1 MKHKRIQ
8 EKRNKWIAMLL
19 LLCLFYGDAQA
30 YVPYIRYAM
39 QKERIVRDVSADAAL
54 NKCCSHHSAD
64 GCSLG
69 ECRKNHSGVLA
80 TDEVTPHT
88 RMLSSASGAWD
99 VPLSEGAAPWLSSA
113 AQTAFSAADAS
124 HSHIPT
130 SVQVDTTK
138 DVGEIPYQ
146 SGTTPTG
153 GVTYSVPIEVAP
165 GRGNLKP
172 ELSITYN
179 SQSGNDALGYGWSI
193 GGLSAISKVSK
204 NLYYNSTVAPVS
216 LSTGDALMLDG
227 MRLLPTGVAN
237 QFEPERGNM
246 RITGNVY
253 NGDYRSF
260 TVEYPNGMVGTYGF
274 PTGTVKQLAFPITRL
289 TDALGNYMD
298 FTYEQVDNRY
308 YVTKISYGAHTS
320 SPTHLAEVVFTY
332 ASRPDVTFGYE
343 GGKEIKTSRLLNK
356 IECKNGSEL
365 LHTYAFT
372 YETGGGVS
380 LLKNIGC
387 DNLNPLQF
395 YYGYADN
402 TEGNVVYDIV
412 QLPSGFSGEDV
423 VTFKC
428 KLNASLDEDALIIY
442 PATNP
447 TALSTNGKYYYS
459 AFRADQPLLVIKS
472 LMETDSNLVD
482 YPIPA
487 GPGFQTLL
495 AADVDGIIGDDI
507 IKINNTASGNTETL
521 TVDFYSSNTTYYLQK
536 VNGKTFTYNSTAF
549 TGGSIWPKRFLT
561 GDFLGNGKAQL
572 FAITIDKPLDKAN
585 VHSSAY
591 LFDAYNG
598 ITRYTGK
605 PFNYDKYDELFA
617 ADVNGDGKTEI
628 CHIHQNGM
636 DVYAFSADATLT
648 KLFTI
653 SEINRKLLSLRK
665 FLVGDVNGDGKCDV
679 VISPELS
686 YYREVSREVHAGAY
700 ETCFDCFAL
709 YPYEY
714 CPQCHKYVGHS
725 NSCIQCGEGLE
736 NGACPKHGELFWI
749 TETEFFN
756 NGRVWTVYYGNG
768 TGFTKKETG
777 SVCTYE
783 FSKNFYLQDI
793 DSDGT
798 ADLIIGYNKWESYT
812 TSLGYYLS
820 KEGAFSKYGY
830 MPFAGNELQI
840 VPSDIAIPNYYNVLL
855 GIKNDKLY
863 RINYTKNESKQ
874 RFLTGMVNSLGVVQ
888 QNYYMRL
895 NEEDPAV
902 SEYFYKKG
910 TSMSYPYND
919 YIGPFWALARQKV
932 YADNVRVSDLAY
944 QYEEA
949 VMHRQGL
956 GFRGFRKIH
965 TEDWLRYAETL
976 VRTYNPLQYGIPV
989 SVESDEAK
997 ETYTYN
1003 VSVASNKKLTANLM
1017 SKASENKLTGVDA
1030 LTTYD
1035 GYDEFGNCGL
1045 EVTSYFDQTSSEN
1058 YVEGNMQLFS
1068 NQTTAGHYLIG
1079 LPIMQMKGTIRG
1091 NDRSQSRKWITYQAH
1106 TGLPLKQI
1114 AYMDMASGDS
1124 LKIGES
1130 HYTYN
1135 AYGNVLTKKQTSYN
1149 STNFLGDT
1157 YTYDANGRYLS
1168 TVTDALGRTTTYNTY
1183 NKWGKPASAT
1193 NYLGKQTTYAYDASG
1208 RNTMTI
1214 APDGTTQSVSY
1225 IWNPGKGLYGTIK
1238 SATGAPDEMT
1248 CYDALKRE
1256 VRTGNQRFN
1265 GDWQYI
1271 DKEYD
1276 TYGRLQRVSM
1286 PFTGSTATKWNTYGY
1301 DSHDRI
1307 VRLSEASGK
1316 VTTYSYSGNSVTT
1329 TEKGISTIRTKDT
1342 SGQRIKVS
1350 DPSGEAVYAYRA
1362 DGQLKSITAPG
1373 GVVTSFEYDVYGRK
1387 TKIVDPSAGTQ
1398 TSSETNYSDGSY
1410 TMSQTDAK
1418 GLTTTANYDAYG
1430 RVVSVTRPE
1439 FNTSYTYDDTT
1450 KKLLSEISTNGT
1462 KKEYTYDAYGRLSTE
1477 KETVDNV
1484 WLQKSYTY
1492 AEGNISKVS
1501 YSSSKE
1507 GSIGEENLLYANG
1520 SLNEVKLGNTS
1531 VWKLT
1536 AENELG
1542 QPTQAMTGVL
1552 ARTYGY
1558 TEFGLPTL
1566 RKAGN
1571 LQHFTYNFDANTGN
1585 LLSRTDATRNLTEN
1599 FTYDGLNRLTGYG
1612 TKTVT
1617 YADNGN
1623 ITAKSDAGN
1632 LSYTHVSKPY
1642 AVTGAGATGI
1652 NQTFAYNASGDRIEK
1667 DNLIQQRVQDI
1678 TYNSLMRP
1686 ETLTEN
1692 GNVATFLYD
1701 ASGDRKKMTITRN
1714 GTTSQTKYY
1723 LGDRYE
1729 TDDTQSLLYIDGN
1742 AYSSPIV
1749 YVKEGGQWKIYYI
1762 CRDYL
1767 GSITHLANADGS
1779 LAQELSY
1786 DAWGR
1791 LRNPAT
1797 QEVYGESSQPT
1808 LKLGRGYTGH
1818 EHLSLFGLVNMNARL
1833 YDPVLGRFLSPDPY
1847 VQMPDNLQNLNRY
1860 SYCLNNP
1867 LCYVDENGEFWWL
1880 VIGALIGAA
1889 VNVVTHWD
1897 AIQEGGWGTGLGYA
1911 FVGGVSGAL
1920 GGVVAPAVAT
1930 SIGISGIVGGA
1941 IVGGTVGLTS
1951 GFTTGTGNT
1960 LVEGGGIGDALSNGV
1975 QGAIGGAVGGI
1986 VAGGIMGGA
1995 ASWTKGE
2002 NIWTGKPTQP
2012 VPDIRPR
2019 PANVEPD
2026 PLPKQV
2032 VPDGNNFNNDVR
2044 NYSVTTYEGHQ
2055 VNPMMEGKELILRPT
2070 KINGY
2075 NSRVLQQ
2082 TDIYHD
2088 YPYCFDEQIL
2098 KGGWVYGTSGN
2109 STMIV
2114 APGSVNGV
2122 NGIYTLGINT
2132 DKGIIYHRAFYEWSK
2147 FQKDFKFPYFK

>member
-1 MKHKRIQ
+1 M
-8 EKRNKWIAMLL
+8 
-19 LLCLFYGDAQA
+19 
-30 YVPYIRYAM
+30 
-39 QKERIVRDVSADAAL
+39 
-54 NKCCSHHSAD
+54 
-64 GCSLG
+64 
-69 ECRKNHSGVLA
+69 
-80 TDEVTPHT
+80 
-88 RMLSSASGAWD
+88 
-99 VPLSEGAAPWLSSA
+99 
-113 AQTAFSAADAS
+113 
-124 HSHIPT
+124 
-130 SVQVDTTK
+130 
-138 DVGEIPYQ
+138 
-146 SGTTPTG
+146 
-153 GVTYSVPIEVAP
+153 
-165 GRGNLKP
+165 
-172 ELSITYN
+172 
-179 SQSGNDALGYGWSI
+179 
-193 GGLSAISKVSK
+193 
-204 NLYYNSTVAPVS
+204 
-216 LSTGDALMLDG
+216 
-227 MRLLPTGVAN
+227 
-237 QFEPERGNM
+237 
-246 RITGNVY
+246 
-253 NGDYRSF
+253 
-260 TVEYPNGMVGTYGF
+260 
-274 PTGTVKQLAFPITRL
+274 
-289 TDALGNYMD
+289 
-298 FTYEQVDNRY
+298 
-308 YVTKISYGAHTS
+308 
-320 SPTHLAEVVFTY
+320 
-332 ASRPDVTFGYE
+332 
-343 GGKEIKTSRLLNK
+343 
-356 IECKNGSEL
+356 
-365 LHTYAFT
+365 
-372 YETGGGVS
+372 
-380 LLKNIGC
+380 
-387 DNLNPLQF
+387 
-395 YYGYADN
+395 
-402 TEGNVVYDIV
+402 
-412 QLPSGFSGEDV
+412 
-423 VTFKC
+423 
-428 KLNASLDEDALIIY
+428 
-442 PATNP
+442 
-447 TALSTNGKYYYS
+447 
-459 AFRADQPLLVIKS
+459 
-472 LMETDSNLVD
+472 
-482 YPIPA
+482 
-487 GPGFQTLL
+487 
-495 AADVDGIIGDDI
+495 
-507 IKINNTASGNTETL
+507 
-521 TVDFYSSNTTYYLQK
+521 
-536 VNGKTFTYNSTAF
+536 
-549 TGGSIWPKRFLT
+549 
-561 GDFLGNGKAQL
+561 
-572 FAITIDKPLDKAN
+572 
-585 VHSSAY
+585 
-591 LFDAYNG
+591 
-598 ITRYTGK
+598 
-605 PFNYDKYDELFA
+605 
-617 ADVNGDGKTEI
+617 
-628 CHIHQNGM
+628 
-636 DVYAFSADATLT
+636 
-648 KLFTI
+648 
-653 SEINRKLLSLRK
+653 
-665 FLVGDVNGDGKCDV
+665 
-679 VISPELS
+679 
-686 YYREVSREVHAGAY
+686 
-700 ETCFDCFAL
+700 
-709 YPYEY
+709 
-714 CPQCHKYVGHS
+714 
-725 NSCIQCGEGLE
+725 
-736 NGACPKHGELFWI
+736 
-749 TETEFFN
+749 
-756 NGRVWTVYYGNG
+756 
-768 TGFTKKETG
+768 
-777 SVCTYE
+777 
-783 FSKNFYLQDI
+783 
-793 DSDGT
+793 
-798 ADLIIGYNKWESYT
+798 
-812 TSLGYYLS
+812 
-820 KEGAFSKYGY
+820 
-830 MPFAGNELQI
+830 
-840 VPSDIAIPNYYNVLL
+840 
-855 GIKNDKLY
+855 
-863 RINYTKNESKQ
+863 
-874 RFLTGMVNSLGVVQ
+874 
-888 QNYYMRL
+888 
-895 NEEDPAV
+895 
-902 SEYFYKKG
+902 
-910 TSMSYPYND
+910 
-919 YIGPFWALARQKV
+919 
-932 YADNVRVSDLAY
+932 
-944 QYEEA
+944 
-949 VMHRQGL
+949 
-956 GFRGFRKIH
+956 
-965 TEDWLRYAETL
+965 
-976 VRTYNPLQYGIPV
+976 
-989 SVESDEAK
+989 
-997 ETYTYN
+997 
-1003 VSVASNKKLTANLM
+1003 
-1017 SKASENKLTGVDA
+1017 
-1030 LTTYD
+1030 
-1035 GYDEFGNCGL
+1035 
-1045 EVTSYFDQTSSEN
+1045 
-1058 YVEGNMQLFS
+1058 
-1068 NQTTAGHYLIG
+1068 
-1079 LPIMQMKGTIRG
+1079 MQMKGTIRG

-1329 TEKGISTIRTKDT
+1329 TEKGISTIRTKDA
-1342 SGQRIKVS
+1342 SGQMIKVS